1 MSVQT
6 EALSEPCFVK
16 EHCSNF
22 KCEYHTE
29 FVKCKQQETFNSSPL
44 NTIQQI
50 EACLRFTNQY
60 LTFNITANPVK
71 KRVLQ
76 SC

>member
-1 MSVQT
+1 MSVLT

-44 NTIQQI
+44 NTIQ
-50 EACLRFTNQY
+50 
-60 LTFNITANPVK
+60 
-71 KRVLQ
+71 
-76 SC
+76 